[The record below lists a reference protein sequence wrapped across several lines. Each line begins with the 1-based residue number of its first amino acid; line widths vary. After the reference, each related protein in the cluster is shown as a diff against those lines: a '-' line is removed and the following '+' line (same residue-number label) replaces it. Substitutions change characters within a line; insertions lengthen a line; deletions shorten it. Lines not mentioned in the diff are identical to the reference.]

1 MKNSPRAVRWTVYAL
16 IAALFAVVCGF
27 LSNWQFSRNEER
39 AGAIALVEANYDAE
53 PVPVAS
59 LIGED
64 GSFDPGDEWRPVTVT
79 GTYDVDAQLLVRNR
93 AHGGTSAYE
102 VLVPIRTED
111 GRLFIVDRGWI
122 PPGQD
127 PDGPDAVPAPPD
139 GEVTVVAR
147 LRPSEPLPR
156 SGRSAPDGQ
165 LPTLN
170 LPAAAETTGSETI
183 VSAYGLMVSE
193 DPPAADEPTALEAPE
208 EDPGPHLSYAVQ
220 WILFAVMGF
229 VFIGYM
235 IRTEIRAG
243 REDDDDED
251 DDDPDDDEDAPPAPR
266 VRRSGRRRR
275 PRRDRDAEVEDA
287 ILDAQE

>member
-1 MKNSPRAVRWTVYAL
+1 MKDSPRWVRWTVYAL
-16 IAALFAVVCGF
+16 VAALFAVACGF
-27 LSNWQFSRNEER
+27 LSHWQFSRNEER
-39 AGAIALVEANYDAE
+39 AAQIALVENNYDAA
-53 PVPVAS
+53 PVPVEE

-64 GSFDPGDEWRPVTVT
+64 GAFEPGDEWRPVVVT
-79 GTYDVDAQLLVRNR
+79 GTYEQEAQLLVRNR

-102 VLVPIRTED
+102 VLVPIRTDD
-111 GRLFIVDRGWI
+111 GRLFVVDRGWI

-127 PDGPDAVPAPPD
+127 SDAPDAVPAPPE

-147 LRPSEPLPR
+147 LRPSEALPR
-156 SGRSAPDGQ
+156 SGRSAPEGQ

-170 LPAAAETTGSETI
+170 LPAAADAMGAETI

-193 DPPAADEPTALEAPE
+193 DPQAAETPMALESPE

-235 IRTEIRAG
+235 IRTEIRAAHDG
-243 REDDDDED
+243 DSEDED
-251 DDDPDDDEDAPPAPR
+251 DEEPEHDEGQRRPAR
-266 VRRSGRRRR
+266 QRR